1 MRCLLFL
8 LYLASLGMMPATPSL
23 AQADQDLAKASQNP
37 IGNLISLP
45 FENNTSFDVGPEDAI
60 VNTLNIKPVYPAS
73 VGSWTLINRGILPIT
88 YQGERFP
95 GEGSE
100 FGLGDFTYQGFFSP
114 PASGKLMWGIG
125 PALILPTATDDRLG
139 TEKWSGGAALVA
151 LGTPGPWMVG
161 ALVSN
166 VWSFAGDDDAA
177 DVDLFSLQYFVNF
190 NFDSGWYLTSTPTMT
205 ADWNADSDERWT
217 IPVGGGF
224 GKLVRVGAM
233 PLDMKLQGFWNVEK
247 PSYAGDW
254 TLQFQIKMLF
264 PK

>member
-1 MRCLLFL
+1 M
-8 LYLASLGMMPATPSL
+8 
-23 AQADQDLAKASQNP
+23 
-37 IGNLISLP
+37 
-45 FENNTSFDVGPEDAI
+45 
-60 VNTLNIKPVYPAS
+60 
-73 VGSWTLINRGILPIT
+73 INRGILPLT

-125 PALILPTATDDRLG
+125 PALVMPTATDDRLG
-139 TEKWSGGAALVA
+139 SEKWSTGAALVA

-166 VWSFAGDDDAA
+166 VWSFAGDSDAA
-177 DVDLFSLQYFVNF
+177 DVDLFSLQYFVNY
-190 NFDSGWYLTSTPTMT
+190 NFESSWYLTSTPTMT

-224 GKLVRVGAM
+224 GKLVRVGEM
-233 PLDMKLQGFWNVEK
+233 PLDLKLQGFYNVEK
-247 PSYAGDW
+247 PDTAGDW